1 MKITAVI
8 AEYNPFHNGHAEH
21 IKYIKEHTDCDKLLV
36 LMSGNFTQ
44 RGENAVENKFVRAEW
59 AIKSGADMVV
69 ELPSVFATAN
79 AEIFATGAVK
89 LLTDLNSV
97 NELCFG
103 VESGSEDEYLSAAA
117 ALLDESKKFK
127 AALKEELD
135 SGVSFAKAKFTAV
148 KRIFGDEIKDEL
160 LSSPNNILALEY
172 AKAKLKIDSPMALV
186 PVTRFGETSHNDK
199 KASGKIG
206 SALSIREALK
216 TGDKKTVKKLV
227 PDYVF
232 KSLPDLPY
240 DFSQIL
246 MAALYTSS
254 VEKLSGITDCT
265 EGLEN
270 RIKALIK
277 DTSSYDAAVEK
288 IVTKRY
294 TYARVKRI
302 TVNNLLNISEKLV
315 QSALKTPL
323 YAKVLAIRSDAKD
336 MISEISVNSSIP
348 LLMRKKDYAEVKKT
362 AALCLET
369 DDLSND
375 LYSLITK
382 EKFNPYQMIIAD

>member
-21 IKYIKEHTDCDKLLV
+21 IKYIKEHTDCDRLLV

-348 LLMRKKDYAEVKKT
+348 LLTRKKDYAEVKKT

>member
-348 LLMRKKDYAEVKKT
+348 LLTRKKDYAEVKKT

>member
-117 ALLDESKKFK
+117 ALLNESKKFK

-135 SGVSFAKAKFTAV
+135 SGVSFAKAKFNAV
-148 KRIFGDEIKDEL
+148 KRVFGDEIKDEL

-172 AKAKLKIDSPMALV
+172 AKAKLKIDSPVALV

-232 KSLPDLPY
+232 KSLPDSPY

-254 VEKLSGITDCT
+254 AEKLSEITDCT

-315 QSALKTPL
+315 LSALKTPL

>member
-148 KRIFGDEIKDEL
+148 KRVFGDEIKDEL

-232 KSLPDLPY
+232 KSLTASPY

-254 VEKLSGITDCT
+254 AEKLSEITDCT

-315 QSALKTPL
+315 LSALKTPL

-348 LLMRKKDYAEVKKT
+348 LLTRKKDYAEVKKT

>member
-103 VESGSEDEYLSAAA
+103 VESGSEDEYLSTAA
-117 ALLDESKKFK
+117 ALLNESKKFK

-135 SGVSFAKAKFTAV
+135 SGVSFAKAKFNAV
-148 KRIFGDEIKDEL
+148 KRVFGDEIKDEL

-172 AKAKLKIDSPMALV
+172 AKAKLKIDSPVALV

-232 KSLPDLPY
+232 KSLPDSPY

-254 VEKLSGITDCT
+254 AEKLSEITDCT

-315 QSALKTPL
+315 LSALKTPL

-348 LLMRKKDYAEVKKT
+348 LLTRKKDYAEVKKT

>member
-148 KRIFGDEIKDEL
+148 KRVFGDEIKDEL

-216 TGDKKTVKKLV
+216 TGNKKSVKKLV

-232 KSLPDLPY
+232 KSLPASPY

-254 VEKLSGITDCT
+254 AEKLSEITDCT

-294 TYARVKRI
+294 TNARVKRI

-315 QSALKTPL
+315 LSALKTPL

-348 LLMRKKDYAEVKKT
+348 LLTRKKDYAEVKKT